1 MSKELIIATVIFII
15 VWAYSTIKIIKPDKM
30 LNDYY
35 MLIPL
40 DLKRKFHKDF
50 NFYVRVKQIA
60 LVGLVGYLIYY
71 FLF

>member
-1 MSKELIIATVIFII
+1 
-15 VWAYSTIKIIKPDKM
+15 M

-50 NFYVRVKQIA
+50 NFYVRVKKIA
-60 LVGLVGYLIYY
+60 LLGLVGYLIYY

>member
-1 MSKELIIATVIFII
+1 MSKELIIAIVVFIVIWVYATVKM
-15 VWAYSTIKIIKPDKM
+15 VKPDKM

-60 LVGLVGYLIYY
+60 LVGPVGYLIYY